1 MVSRRP
7 LVTEDGLVSELL
19 QGDTVQTGGSSNE
32 VIAGSG
38 LVGGGVIGPNTRLD
52 FAVAPNPSGLIYA
65 GDSLGNDGVSF
76 VNATN
81 ALSSGNAALA
91 DSVDALASGNAAL
104 SIGTEALA
112 SGNAAL
118 GLVPTLG
125 GGSNT
130 TVLEAASAV
139 ASGVPVGVDDTGRV
153 QAIEGFVELV
163 TPEFQT
169 GSSWQEVS
177 SNTNNGTEAYNKLIH
192 IANQTNKWAWLDR
205 TASNNYIY
213 GQVYYY
219 SGSNLQSGTDTVLVS
234 AACNSVAADWNPS
247 TNCIVE
253 IHTQFAGDAGRVLT
267 WTESSFVLG
276 FQSSDAITTSYYPTN
291 NFIVS
296 STTDPYCLLGYSS
309 SSQCS
314 FRPVEITSSSAP
326 YPPSLGNQIDSTFAA
341 GSAMRGFYASGIDKY
356 IVVAN
361 EGIGISSIVVD
372 TDGINITLGT
382 KVSVGTPSGSGYN
395 NHVVIQLGDNGDHL
409 VLYRTSAGNCMGI
422 IGTVSGYSIT
432 YSNLQTV
439 LSSVPGFNDGVAVSS
454 EREGYFVE
462 SSSNPTGYSV
472 YVDGGNNVTTASGV
486 SFTDGNYYGIYCTPL
501 TTSSILGVAGI
512 AYPGGTSKKYA
523 AVVNAGASAA
533 VNPTLNGQHNSL
545 GVSQSTVSSG
555 TDCTVVLP
563 GSVYE
568 DPNAS
573 YTPGK
578 FYYIDP
584 STSGVTESSTAPSAW
599 SGAVNWN
606 YLGKAITT
614 SGLLLI
620 NSL

>member
-7 LVTEDGLVSELL
+7 LVIQNGLVSELL
-19 QGDTVQTGGSSNE
+19 QGDTVATGGSSAE
-32 VIAGSG
+32 IIAGSG
-38 LVGGGVIGPNTRLD
+38 LVGGGAIGPDTRLD

-65 GDSLGNDGVSF
+65 GDSIGNDGVSF
-76 VNATN
+76 VNATT
-81 ALSSGNAALA
+81 ALSSGNAALT

-118 GLVPTLG
+118 GLVPELG

-153 QAIEGFVELV
+153 QAIESFVDLV

-169 GSSWQEVS
+169 GSSFQEVS
-177 SNTNNGTEAYNKLIH
+177 SNTVGGTQAFNKLIH
-192 IANQTNKWAWLDR
+192 FANQTNRWGWLER
-205 TASNNYIY
+205 TTGSAYMY

-219 SGSNLQSGTDTVLVS
+219 SGSNLQYGSDTVHVS
-234 AACNSVAADWNPS
+234 ANCNSIAADWNS
-247 TNCIVE
+247 TRNCAIS
-253 IHTQFAGDAGRVLT
+253 IHTQFAGSDLGRVLT
-267 WTESSFVLG
+267 WTESSFAFV
-276 FQSSDAITTSYYPTN
+276 FEYSASVTQSFYPQR
-291 NFIVS
+291 NFVVS
-296 STTDPYCLLGYSS
+296 STTDEYCLIGYSS
-309 SSQCS
+309 SGQCS
-314 FRPVEITSSSAP
+314 FRPVEILSSKE
-326 YPPSLGNQIDSTFAA
+326 PSLGNQINSTFAA
-341 GSAMRGFYASGIDKY
+341 ASSMRGFYASGIDKY

-361 EGIGISSIVVD
+361 EGSGISSIVVEIN
-372 TDGINITLGT
+372 GSNITLGT
-382 KVSVGTPSGSGYN
+382 KVSVGTPAGSGYT
-395 NHVVIQLGDNGDHL
+395 NHVVIRLGDNGDHL
-409 VLYRTSAGNCMGI
+409 VLYRNSAGNCMGT
-422 IGTVSGYSIT
+422 IGTVSGSSIT

-439 LSSVPGFNDGVAVSS
+439 LSSVPGFSDGVALSS
-454 EREGYFVE
+454 EREGYFIE
-462 SSSNPTGYSV
+462 YGTNPTGYSV

-486 SFTDGNYYGIYCTPL
+486 SFTNAQEIYCTPI
-501 TTSSILGVAGI
+501 TTSSIIGVAGI
-512 AYPGGTSKKYA
+512 ANAGAGNRKYA
-523 AVVNAGASAA
+523 ASVNGGAS
-533 VNPTLNGQHNSL
+533 VGLNPTLNGQHNSL

-578 FYYIDP
+578 FYYINP
-584 STSGVTESSTAPSAW
+584 STSGVTESPTAPSAW
-599 SGAVNWN
+599 SGAVNWD